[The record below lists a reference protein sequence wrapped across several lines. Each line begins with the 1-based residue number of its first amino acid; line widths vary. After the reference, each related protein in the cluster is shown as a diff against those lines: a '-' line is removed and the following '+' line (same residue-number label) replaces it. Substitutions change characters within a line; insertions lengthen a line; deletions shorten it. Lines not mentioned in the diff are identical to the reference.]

1 MTATCICITREDIG
15 PGVPRAYADWTAQ
28 QWRDD
33 CPTHGRYTLL
43 HGDCREVLA
52 TFDENSIDAIVTD
65 PPYDLTNR
73 TPDVKQCRDC
83 GRVLGGADGKPDA
96 CPRCGGV
103 LENQRSQAGRGF
115 MGKQWDGTGVA
126 FDVATW
132 EAAYRVLKPG
142 AHLVAFGAPRTY
154 HRMACAIEDAGFEI
168 RDCLQWLFGSGFP
181 KSLNLHGEWEGWGTA
196 LKPAYEPIVLARK
209 PLTGTVAGNVAQW
222 GTGGLNIDATRI
234 GTEVRTYRGMSNSG
248 RGTGVFRDDNWQAR
262 DVEITASGRW
272 PANVLLDDEAARLLD
287 AMSGATVSRQGE
299 PRTGINGEGWGLTAT
314 GAEYND
320 RGGASRY
327 FYTAKTSRA
336 EREFGLDDL
345 EPTRRS
351 DGSEKDIENPRLRT
365 NERRNDHP
373 TVKPV
378 DLMRWLCRLIT
389 PPGGIVLDPF
399 LGSGSTGMAALD
411 EGFRFVGIDLEPHYI
426 EIARRRI
433 ARRHAIEPL
442 PQRDEGQGVLL

>member
-1 MTATCICITREDIG
+1 MKPYYDKG
-15 PGVPRAYADWTAQ
+15 GV
-28 QWRDD
+28 
-33 CPTHGRYTLL
+33 TL
-43 HGDCREVLA
+43 HNGDCREVMA
-52 TFDENSIDAIVTD
+52 TFEENSIDAIVTD
-65 PPYDLTNR
+65 PPY
-73 TPDVKQCRDC
+73 
-83 GRVLGGADGKPDA
+83 GI
-96 CPRCGGV
+96 
-103 LENQRSQAGRGF
+103 GF
-115 MGKQWDGTGVA
+115 MGREWDNFKADIVNANAERRGRQKPIPAGGRNGHRPRARTA
-126 FDVATW
+126 PAW
-132 EAAYRVLKPG
+132 EAGRYDTSMTGNQAFQLWCEQWAAEALRVLKPG
-142 AHLVAFGAPRTY
+142 SHAVVFGSPRTY
-154 HRMACAIEDAGFEI
+154 HRLASGLEDAGFEI

-196 LKPAYEPIVLARK
+196 LKPAYEPVVLARK
-209 PLTGTVAGNVAQW
+209 PLIGTVAANVTAW

-234 GTEVRTYRGMSNSG
+234 GEADTRNLKKGGANDFPHE
-248 RGTGVFRDDNWQAR
+248 DDSWQPR
-262 DVEITASGRW
+262 DVLVGSASGRW
-272 PANVLLDDEAARLLD
+272 PANVLLDAEAAAQLD

-299 PRTGINGEGWGLTAT
+299 PRAGANGNGWGLTAT

-345 EPTRRS
+345 EPVRRS
-351 DGSEKDIENPRLRT
+351 DGREKDIENPRLRT

-389 PPGGIVLDPF
+389 PPGGVILDPF

-433 ARRHAIEPL
+433 ARRHVLEPL
-442 PQRDEGQGVLL
+442 PQRDEGQAVLL